1 MNTDVSILPADQTVV
16 NCGNQPIPTYRQKYK
31 ATIIY
36 HSDTPDS
43 AIADIP
49 LEKVYEWVRTG
60 LWKQKHFL
68 RWAKVVRLIE

>member
-16 NCGNQPIPTYRQKYK
+16 DCGNLPTPRQLKLK
-31 ATIIY
+31 ATMIY

-49 LEKVYEWVRTG
+49 LEKVYEWVRAG
-60 LWKQKHFL
+60 LWRQKHFL
-68 RWAKVVRLIE
+68 RWAKVVRLTE

>member
-1 MNTDVSILPADQTVV
+1 MTTDVSILPADQTVV
-16 NCGNQPIPTYRQKYK
+16 DCGNLSPSHRQPKLK
-31 ATIIY
+31 ATMIY

-43 AIADIP
+43 VIADIP
-49 LEKVYEWVRTG
+49 LEKVYEWIRAG